1 MLKYLLENGGI
12 GMKIFLLIISL
23 LLIAIVLLQSNKAE
37 GASQIISGGN
47 SDLFSQ
53 RKERGV
59 ELLISRVTMS
69 LGLIFFGWLYASGLP
84 PFHTIKSGIYSK
96 AEPHGAALLQS
107 FTVISMISIGIILNI
122 SKY

>member
-1 MLKYLLENGGI
+1 MLKYHIEIGGI
-12 GMKIFLLIISL
+12 GMKVFLLIVSL

-59 ELLISRVTMS
+59 ELLISRVTMA
-69 LGLIFFGWLYASGLP
+69 LGIIFFLVSVVMN
-84 PFHTIKSGIYSK
+84 FI
-96 AEPHGAALLQS
+96 
-107 FTVISMISIGIILNI
+107 
-122 SKY
+122 

>member
-1 MLKYLLENGGI
+1 MVKYFLENGGI

-69 LGLIFFGWLYASGLP
+69 LGLIFFLVSLIME
-84 PFHTIKSGIYSK
+84 F
-96 AEPHGAALLQS
+96 
-107 FTVISMISIGIILNI
+107 V
-122 SKY
+122 

>member
-1 MLKYLLENGGI
+1 
-12 GMKIFLLIISL
+12 MKVFLLIVSL

-59 ELLISRVTMS
+59 ELLISRITMS
-69 LGLIFFGWLYASGLP
+69 LGLIFFLVSLVME
-84 PFHTIKSGIYSK
+84 FI
-96 AEPHGAALLQS
+96 
-107 FTVISMISIGIILNI
+107 
-122 SKY
+122 